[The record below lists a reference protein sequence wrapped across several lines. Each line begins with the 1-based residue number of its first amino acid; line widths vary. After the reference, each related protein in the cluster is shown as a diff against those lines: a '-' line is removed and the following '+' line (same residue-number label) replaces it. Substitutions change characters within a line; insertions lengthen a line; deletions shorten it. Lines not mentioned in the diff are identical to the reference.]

1 MTDAKDPAAAASR
14 PATTSGPL
22 LAVYRWALTLF
33 LVAGAVQIFLAGF
46 GAFHGGFA
54 AHRGLGFGLAALAV
68 IILVLALVARV
79 GRRDVVLAVVLVL
92 LTGLVQSLLAGLGE
106 DGAFW
111 GGLHALDGL
120 AILGIAGFLQGA
132 AIRRVRAGGPAS
144 S

>member
-1 MTDAKDPAAAASR
+1 MTDAPGPASTAPR
-14 PATTSGPL
+14 PATTRGPL
-22 LAVYRWALTLF
+22 LEIYRWALTLF

-54 AHRGLGFGLAALAV
+54 AHRGLGFGMAGLAV

-79 GRRDVVLAVVLVL
+79 GTRDVVLAVVLVL
-92 LTGLVQSLLAGLGE
+92 LAGAVQSLLAGLGE

-132 AIRRVRAGGPAS
+132 AIRRIRAATPVG
-144 S
+144 

>member
-1 MTDAKDPAAAASR
+1 MTDSAAPASTTAR
-14 PATTSGPL
+14 PGGPL
-22 LAVYRWALTLF
+22 VLAYRWALTLF

-54 AHRGLGFGLAALAV
+54 AHRGLGFGMAGLAV
-68 IILVLALVARV
+68 VIVVLALVSRA
-79 GRRDVVLAVVLVL
+79 GTRDVVLSVVLLVL
-92 LTGLVQSLLAGLGE
+92 AGGAQSLLAGLGE

-132 AIRRVRAGGPAS
+132 AIRRSRAGA
-144 S
+144 

>member
-1 MTDAKDPAAAASR
+1 MTDAPNPAASR

-46 GAFHGGFA
+46 GAFRGGFA
-54 AHRGLGFGLAALAV
+54 AHRGLGFGMAGLAL
-68 IILVLALVARV
+68 IIVVLALVARV
-79 GRRDVVLAVVLVL
+79 GTRDVVLAVVLL
-92 LTGLVQSLLAGLGE
+92 LLAGGAQSLLAGLG
-106 DGAFW
+106 DDAAFW

-132 AIRRVRAGGPAS
+132 AIRRIRSTTAA
-144 S
+144 

>member
-1 MTDAKDPAAAASR
+1 MTDAPNPAASR

-54 AHRGLGFGLAALAV
+54 AHRGLGFGMAGLAL
-68 IILVLALVARV
+68 IIVVLALVARV
-79 GRRDVVLAVVLVL
+79 GTRDVVLAVVLL
-92 LTGLVQSLLAGLGE
+92 LLAGGAQSLLAGLGE
-106 DGAFW
+106 DTAFW

-132 AIRRVRAGGPAS
+132 AIRRIRSTTAA
-144 S
+144 

>member
-1 MTDAKDPAAAASR
+1 MTDAPNPAASR

-54 AHRGLGFGLAALAV
+54 AHRGLGFGMAGLAL
-68 IILVLALVARV
+68 IIVVLALVARV
-79 GRRDVVLAVVLVL
+79 GTRDVVLAVVLL
-92 LTGLVQSLLAGLGE
+92 LLAGGAQSLLAGLGE
-106 DGAFW
+106 DAAFW

-132 AIRRVRAGGPAS
+132 AIRRIRSTTAA
-144 S
+144 